1 MALTLLE
8 ASKAMLS
15 TEPLRASLIETFARE
30 TDLLR
35 VLPFDDIPGNSH
47 RFNQEGAL
55 PGIATR
61 GVNEAYSESTGIIN
75 PQVES
80 LAIIGGDLDVD
91 RFLVRTGG
99 PNVRENQEAMKLKA
113 LGHSF
118 SHLCVKGD
126 STSAPKD
133 FDGLQRR
140 LTGTQLIA
148 AGSTANG
155 TPLSLAKLD
164 ETIERVPGATHLLMS
179 RAMRRRLNTAARA
192 TGVSGTIN
200 YEKDEFGRMV
210 MFYND
215 LPILIADGVRDVN
228 ASLAFNEAA
237 TSGTATG
244 TSIYVLRIGEGA
256 VQGIQNGAPMV
267 DDLGH
272 QDSKPVL
279 RTRFEWYA
287 SLSIQDPYAAARLW
301 SIADAAVTA

>member
-8 ASKAMLS
+8 ASKAMLGS
-15 TEPLRASLIETFARE
+15 EPLRATLIETFARE

-35 VLPFDDIPGNSH
+35 VLPFDEIPGNSH

-61 GVNEAYSESTGIIN
+61 GINEAYSESVGVIN

-99 PNVRENQEAMKLKA
+99 PNVRENHESMKLKA
-113 LGHSF
+113 LGHAF

-140 LTGTQLIA
+140 LTGSQLIA

-164 ETIERVPGATHLLMS
+164 EAMERVPGATHLLMS

-200 YEKDEFGRMV
+200 YELNEFGKRI

-215 LPILIADGVRDVN
+215 VEILIADGVRDVN
-228 ASLAFNEAA
+228 ASLTFTEAA
-237 TSGTATG
+237 TSGTATA

-256 VQGIQNGAPMV
+256 VQGIQNGPPEIE
-267 DDLGH
+267 DLGH
-272 QDSKPVL
+272 QDAKPVM

-301 SIADAAVTA
+301 SISDAAVTA

>member
-8 ASKAMLS
+8 ASKAMLGS
-15 TEPLRASLIETFARE
+15 EPLRATLIETFARE

-61 GVNEAYSESTGIIN
+61 GVNEAYSESVGVIN

-91 RFLVRTGG
+91 RFLVMTGG
-99 PNVRENQEAMKLKA
+99 PNVRENHEAMKLKA
-113 LGHSF
+113 LGHAF

-126 STSAPKD
+126 STSAVKD

-140 LTGTQLIA
+140 VTGTQLIS
-148 AGSTANG
+148 AGSTSGG
-155 TPLSLAKLD
+155 TALSLAKLD
-164 ETIERVPGATHLLMS
+164 EAIERVPGATHLLMS
-179 RAMRRRLNTAARA
+179 RAMRRRLNTAAR
-192 TGVSGTIN
+192 TVGVSGTIN

-210 MFYND
+210 LFYND
-215 LPILIADGVRDVN
+215 LQILIADGVRDVN
-228 ASLAFNEAA
+228 ASLNFQEAA
-237 TSGTATG
+237 AAGGATA
-244 TSIYVLRIGEGA
+244 TSIYVLRVGEGA
-256 VQGIQNGAPMV
+256 VQGIQRSAPMV
-267 DDLGH
+267 EDLGH
-272 QDSKPVL
+272 QDAKPVL